1 MNTDNSP
8 FPQAGSKVT
17 AAGVKHVM
25 LTYHYLDIGDIDGYA
40 SLTEQDVRLDH
51 PGAPP
56 LRGRDAVL
64 SAHAAQATLLRRHEV
79 DTVVADEGRVV
90 VLGRVV
96 RQPRGAGHQAPY
108 GVDFADVFTL
118 SGQTLVRSC
127 RRYYHAPLPGG
138 APSHT
143 EGSTAE

>member
-1 MNTDNSP
+1 
-8 FPQAGSKVT
+8 
-17 AAGVKHVM
+17 M

-40 SLTEQDVRLDH
+40 SLTEQNVTLDH

-56 LRGRDAVL
+56 YRGRDAVL
-64 SAHAAQATLLRRHEV
+64 SAQAAQATLLRRHEL

-96 RQPRGAGHQAPY
+96 RQAPGAVRGAAY

-118 SGQTLVRSC
+118 SGQTLVRAC
-127 RRYYHAPLPGG
+127 RRYYYAP
-138 APSHT
+138 PSSGLSAHP
-143 EGSTAE
+143 EHPPAE

>member
-1 MNTDNSP
+1 
-8 FPQAGSKVT
+8 
-17 AAGVKHVM
+17 M

-40 SLTEQDVRLDH
+40 SLTEQNVTLDH

-56 LRGRDAVL
+56 CRGRDAVL
-64 SAHAAQATLLRRHEV
+64 SAHAAQATLFRRHEV

-96 RQPRGAGHQAPY
+96 SQAPGTARDAAH

-118 SGQTLVRSC
+118 SGQTLVQEC
-127 RRYYHAPLPGG
+127 RRYYYAPPSSGLPAHPEHPEAG
-138 APSHT
+138 
-143 EGSTAE
+143 

>member
-1 MNTDNSP
+1 M
-8 FPQAGSKVT
+8 
-17 AAGVKHVM
+17 KHVM

-40 SLTEQDVRLDH
+40 SLTEQDMALNH

-56 LRGRDAVL
+56 HRGRDAVL
-64 SAHAAQATLLRRHEV
+64 SAHAAQATLLRRHEL

-96 RQPRGAGHQAPY
+96 HQAPGARRWAPH

-118 SGQTLVRSC
+118 SKHVLVRDC
-127 RRYYHAPLPGG
+127 RRYYYAPPPGG
-138 APSHT
+138 DGVPPCGAAGQ
-143 EGSTAE
+143 GS

>member
-1 MNTDNSP
+1 MNSDNFP
-8 FPQAGSKVT
+8 VPQAGSKVT

-40 SLTEQDVRLDH
+40 SLTEQDVTLDH

-56 LRGRDAVL
+56 HRGREAVL
-64 SAHAAQATLLRRHEV
+64 SAHAAQATLLRRHEL

-96 RQPRGAGHQAPY
+96 DQAPGAARRAAY
-108 GVDFADVFTL
+108 GVAFADVFTL
-118 SGQTLVRSC
+118 SGQTLIREC
-127 RRYYHAPLPGG
+127 RRYYYAPPPGALP
-138 APSHT
+138 AHPQDP
-143 EGSTAE
+143 AAQ

>member
-1 MNTDNSP
+1 MNNDRFRMSPTD
-8 FPQAGSKVT
+8 SKVM
-17 AAGVKHVM
+17 AAGVKHAM

-40 SLTEQDVRLDH
+40 SLTEQNVTLDH

-56 LRGRDAVL
+56 YRGRDAVL
-64 SAHAAQATLLRRHEV
+64 SAQAAQANLLRRHEL

-96 RQPRGAGHQAPY
+96 RQAPGAVRGAAY

-118 SGQTLVRSC
+118 SGQTLVRAC
-127 RRYYHAPLPGG
+127 RRYYYAP
-138 APSHT
+138 PSSGLSAHP
-143 EGSTAE
+143 EHPPAE